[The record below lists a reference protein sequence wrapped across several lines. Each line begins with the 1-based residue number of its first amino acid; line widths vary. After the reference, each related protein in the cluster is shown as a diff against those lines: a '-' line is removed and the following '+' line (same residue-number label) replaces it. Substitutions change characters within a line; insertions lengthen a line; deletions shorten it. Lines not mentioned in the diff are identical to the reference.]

1 MTLDM
6 LASRTPMDQGLAK
19 TDMKLD
25 LAVTLREGMH
35 WQRERRLPGHN
46 EQGTEEELST
56 QTLAETHQ

>member
-25 LAVTLREGMH
+25 LAVTLARGNALAARTTIA
-35 WQRERRLPGHN
+35 WAQRARDRGRAIHLDSG
-46 EQGTEEELST
+46 
-56 QTLAETHQ
+56 